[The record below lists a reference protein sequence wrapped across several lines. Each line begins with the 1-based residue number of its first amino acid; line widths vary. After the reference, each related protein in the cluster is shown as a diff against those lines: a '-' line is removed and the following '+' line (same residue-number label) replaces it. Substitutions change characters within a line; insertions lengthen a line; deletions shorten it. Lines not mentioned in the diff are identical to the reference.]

1 MKGAV
6 LCIPGFLFN
15 LLVSQFCGV
24 YSSLAADI
32 KGYARLARGKI
43 ILDTL
48 KDIQPKRWKGKVK
61 ISPRNPR
68 LTRKPNKRKSICVLF
83 SFTCCQ
89 WLVWIQRCHSRRIVD
104 SSLVAEA
111 SLVLWHWIVGW
122 TSKKG
127 IWAWR
132 AASRPWK
139 PLCKEKAE
147 GTTKAKTCKGPKD
160 NKTHMKEESS
170 IHLT

>member
-48 KDIQPKRWKGKVK
+48 KDIQPKRWKGFIGALALDRRVDFEEGDLGLAGGIKTMEAALEHPVPK
-61 ISPRNPR
+61 EQILRFGGRPDPSLPWPEKKGHEDESGVER
-68 LTRKPNKRKSICVLF
+68 T
-83 SFTCCQ
+83 
-89 WLVWIQRCHSRRIVD
+89 IQRTIQKSLQKMLGKKLGGDFD
-104 SSLVAEA
+104 S
-111 SLVLWHWIVGW
+111 
-122 TSKKG
+122 TDK
-127 IWAWR
+127 
-132 AASRPWK
+132 
-139 PLCKEKAE
+139 
-147 GTTKAKTCKGPKD
+147 
-160 NKTHMKEESS
+160 SS
-170 IHLT
+170 SYQSSSHISSE